1 MNICRIVPVR
11 PAMATLLRERRPER
25 LSAVRARATRRR
37 FLSKR
42 LDLHLVVECQPSTVH
57 DVRHTHLVD
66 DDTGKTGIKGL
77 PVLDNTPTYA
87 DLGVTK

>member
-1 MNICRIVPVR
+1 
-11 PAMATLLRERRPER
+11 MATCGTVGIRERRPER

-66 DDTGKTGIKGL
+66 DDTGKTGTKGL